1 MAVTPSCVL
10 SDRRQ
15 PASSRLFAFAGRRD
29 SRGFTLLEIMAVMV
43 IIGIVLT
50 FMTLSTGGDS
60 RAEQM
65 QREARRLMA
74 LLDLASDEA
83 VMRSEQLALRVGETD
98 YEFMILEGNKWVPLT
113 DDRPLRPRQLPK
125 GIELRLE
132 LEDNPPPGLSAEDDE
147 QPQVFLLSSGEM
159 TPFVLTL
166 SAPESEQRYHIK
178 ASLLGRL
185 ELE

>member
-1 MAVTPSCVL
+1 MAVIPL
-10 SDRRQ
+10 AAFADRKQ
-15 PASSRLFAFAGRRD
+15 PASGRLFAFTRRRN
-29 SRGFTLLEIMAVMV
+29 SCGFTLLEIMAVVV

-50 FMTLSTGGDS
+50 FMTLSTGGDN

-65 QREARRLMA
+65 QREAQRLLA
-74 LLDLASDEA
+74 LLELASDEA
-83 VMRSEQLALRVGETD
+83 VMRSEQLALRVGEND
-98 YEFMILEGNKWVPLT
+98 YEFMILDGNQWLPLD

-132 LEDNPPPGLSAEDDE
+132 LEENPPPGLTAENDE

-166 SAPESEQRYHIK
+166 SAPESEKSYHIK
-178 ASLLGRL
+178 ASLLGRV

>member
-1 MAVTPSCVL
+1 MSRTASRT
-10 SDRRQ
+10 RQQ
-15 PASSRLFAFAGRRD
+15 PASGRLFAFSPVA
-29 SRGFTLLEIMAVMV
+29 SRGFTLLEIMVVVV

-50 FMTLSTGGDS
+50 FVTLTAGGDS

-65 QREARRLMA
+65 QREAERLLV
-74 LLDLASDEA
+74 LLELAQEEA
-83 VMRSEQLALRVGETD
+83 VMRSEQLALRIGETD
-98 YEFMILEGNKWVPLT
+98 YEFMILEDGQWASLT
-113 DDRPLRPRQLPK
+113 DDRPLRPRKLPA

-132 LEDNPPPGLSAEDDE
+132 LQDNPPPGLTAENEE
-147 QPQVFLLSSGEM
+147 QPQIFLLSSGEM

-166 SAPESEQRYHIK
+166 AAAETEQRFHIK